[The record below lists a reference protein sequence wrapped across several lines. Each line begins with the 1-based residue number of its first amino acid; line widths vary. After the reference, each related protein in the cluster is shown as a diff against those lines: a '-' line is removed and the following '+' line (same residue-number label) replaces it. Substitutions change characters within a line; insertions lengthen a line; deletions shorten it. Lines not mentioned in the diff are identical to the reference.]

1 MPNLVEWNSCCGCG
15 SCANK
20 CPKNAISMSPNK
32 EGFLHPEIDKNLC
45 VECGACEKVCPGLEP
60 AKNTDNNPKAFI
72 VQHNRQFGDRDKK
85 HAMFLFE
92 LVCKHNIELLEEAD
106 VIAESEK
113 PDAKS
118 FNDITQSSS
127 EEITLDLIKRMVDW
141 DRRRRILK
149 DWQWSVMNEV
159 VQGKRSLTDQ
169 MKCIFYTNLEKLK
182 ITKIW

>member
-1 MPNLVEWNSCCGCG
+1 
-15 SCANK
+15 
-20 CPKNAISMSPNK
+20 
-32 EGFLHPEIDKNLC
+32 
-45 VECGACEKVCPGLEP
+45 
-60 AKNTDNNPKAFI
+60 
-72 VQHNRQFGDRDKK
+72 
-85 HAMFLFE
+85 MFLFE

-118 FNDITQSSS
+118 FNDITQPSS

-182 ITKIW
+182 RRGFK